1 MTKKHKINDQEFYRQ
16 YSRLVSDFVQFVRE
30 QSNGCY
36 SDGISYADT
45 LKMDV
50 FDDDNTYELVKSFT
64 DVFILG
70 NKDSITCYFQC
81 GMFDVEVLLEHNYE
95 DLQEVIDTLGSALIE
110 YTFNIK
116 DYYRRIYK
124 FSSVFNVE
132 VIK

>member
-1 MTKKHKINDQEFYRQ
+1 MTKKYKINDQEFHRQ

-30 QSNGCY
+30 QSSGCY

-50 FDDDNTYELVKSFT
+50 FDDDNTYELLKSFT
-64 DVFILG
+64 DVFMLE

-81 GMFDVEVLLEHNYE
+81 GMFDVEVLLEHNYD
-95 DLQEVIDTLGSALIE
+95 DLQEVLDKLGSALIE

-116 DYYRRIYK
+116 DYYHRLYK
-124 FSSVFNVE
+124 FSSVFNVK
-132 VIK
+132 IDK